1 MTWKQARETALTAT
15 FLAVLLMLYA
25 HIAAYVRHSAG

>member
-1 MTWKQARETALTAT
+1 MTWRHAKETALFAT

-25 HIAAYVRHSAG
+25 QVDYYLRHVSG